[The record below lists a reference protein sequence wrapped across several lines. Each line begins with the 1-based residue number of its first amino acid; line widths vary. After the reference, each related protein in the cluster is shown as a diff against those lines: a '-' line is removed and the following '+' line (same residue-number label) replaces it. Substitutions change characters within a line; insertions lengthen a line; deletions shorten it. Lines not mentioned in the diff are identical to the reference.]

1 MYVAY
6 ASDAEGTGFSLVQS
20 DNLKWRAEIHL
31 DMELENPTAEDFASR
46 WVKYI
51 GGDGTGV
58 GDMKASVYDAD
69 GDGVADRAKRADAA
83 DSVAWGNIADRPD
96 TFTPATHTHGMEALS
111 DPVRQ
116 RTRTEANPT
125 ALCLDIPVTINS
137 ATQTGATLAI
147 DFPRILE
154 TAGGGGR

>member
-1 MYVAY
+1 MLILQV
-6 ASDAEGTGFSLVQS
+6 
-20 DNLKWRAEIHL
+20 
-31 DMELENPTAEDFASR
+31 ENFTLRNRITS
-46 WVKYI
+46 
-51 GGDGTGV
+51 V

-83 DSVAWGNIADRPD
+83 DSVSVAWGNIADRPD